1 MLTLHPERTL
11 QFHEN
16 YFNEFYLNLSEN
28 DQEKIEY
35 ILDMIKKL
43 QWIPKR
49 FIKHIEG
56 TAGLYKIRVRSG
68 VVNYRIFCFF
78 DSGSK
83 VILLNG
89 FKKKSQKT
97 PGKELDLAL
106 NLMKIYKEN
115 KVNRI

>member
-11 QFHEN
+11 RFYEN

-28 DQEKIEY
+28 DQEKVEY

-49 FIKHIEG
+49 FLKYIEG
-56 TAGLYKIRVRSG
+56 TAGLYEIRVRSG
-68 VVNYRIFCFF
+68 VSNYRIFCFF
-78 DSGSK
+78 DSGSRI
-83 VILLNG
+83 ILLNG

-97 PGKELDLAL
+97 PRKELDLAL
-106 NLMKIYKEN
+106 KFMKIYKEN
-115 KVNRI
+115 KVN

>member
-16 YFNEFYLNLSEN
+16 YFKEFYLNLPEN
-28 DQEKIEY
+28 DREKIEY

-49 FIKHIEG
+49 FLKHIEG
-56 TAGLYKIRVRSG
+56 TAGLYEIRAKSG
-68 VVNYRIFCFF
+68 VFNYRIFCFF
-78 DSGSK
+78 DSGSR

-89 FKKKSQKT
+89 FTKKSQKT
-97 PGKELDLAL
+97 PAKELDLAL
-106 NLMKIYKEN
+106 NLMRIYKKN